1 MSTVVERIKEYLD
14 YKGISN
20 AAFEKSMGLSNAAF
34 RNLLIKKGAI
44 GSDKLENFIILYPEV
59 SPEWLVTGKGEMLAS
74 QSRDEVTETRPE
86 ETGITDRLFGII
98 ESQQKDIKTLIDLLK
113 EKDEEISRLRAELD
127 ARKGGS
133 ASDAQAS
140 SCADVG

>member
-59 SPEWLVTGKGEMLAS
+59 SPEWLVTGKGEMLTTE
-74 QSRDEVTETRPE
+74 SREEVEEVRANDKSMPE
-86 ETGITDRLFGII
+86 RLLDII
-98 ESQQKDIKTLIDLLK
+98 EGQKKQIETLLEMLK
-113 EKDEEISRLRAELD
+113 EKDEEINRLRVELD
-127 ARKGGS
+127 ARKGGA
-133 ASDAQAS
+133 ASDAPAS
-140 SCADVG
+140 SCANVG